1 MALDLKEIPYLSLN
15 AVKKGDKEAWLAL
28 YEDDATVEDPVGGHP
43 HFDPEGKGQ
52 QGKAAIG
59 KPLESLMTAGYL
71 DTRVHALYDKVPAL
85 CYGPISQNIHGVDER
100 VSVESV
106 KRITKTMALFI
117 AEWCGLEPYKK
128 EAAP

>member
-52 QGKAAIG
+52 QGKANIG
-59 KPLESLMTAGYL
+59 KFFDLFMTNRESFDYEVHFLSVNGDEVALLVTMTSKYPGM
-71 DTRVHALYDKVPAL
+71 PANPTKAVNV
-85 CYGPISQNIHGVDER
+85 Y
-100 VSVESV
+100 
-106 KRITKTMALFI
+106 KRSKNGKIQSLRSFWTA
-117 AEWCGLEPYKK
+117 
-128 EAAP
+128 